1 MLEDKAQ
8 KSNDTNVELQGV
20 SSLQKDLEQFEQEF
34 KDSSLTEDF
43 FKKLKPLQDECARLR
58 KSKQVSKTI
67 MDTLYEKSFTPLLCR
82 AVRVHCDVEI
92 SSYLSL
98 CTMQVKE
105 GKVLPSVPTWHIR
118 MLLESAAAAAAGTK
132 ELTKLCVLSRW
143 GRQTWGLG
151 QCLS

>member
-20 SSLQKDLEQFEQEF
+20 SSLQKDLEQFEQ
-34 KDSSLTEDF
+34 DF

-118 MLLESAAAAAAGTK
+118 MLLESAAAAAGTK
-132 ELTKLCVLSRW
+132 ELTKLCVLSWW